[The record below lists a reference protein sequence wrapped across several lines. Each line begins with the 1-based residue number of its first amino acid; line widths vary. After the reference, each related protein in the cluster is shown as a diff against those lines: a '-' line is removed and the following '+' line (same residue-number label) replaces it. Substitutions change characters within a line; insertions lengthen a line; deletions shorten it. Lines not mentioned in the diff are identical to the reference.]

1 MLAETI
7 NGIEIT
13 VNESL
18 VLQAVEEFLNKHM
31 FKEPIK
37 VARLG
42 SRELV
47 FTKDN
52 SDHGM
57 VYKITVETMLQRLA
71 GETIH

>member
-13 VNESL
+13 VNES
-18 VLQAVEEFLNKHM
+18 VIHQAVEEFLNTHM

-37 VARLG
+37 IVRLG
-42 SRELV
+42 ARELV

-57 VYKITVETMLQRLA
+57 VYKITVETLLQRLA